1 MYGSQNEISQHS
13 NPVVQEDWKTML
25 YDRVP
30 SSSTS
35 RPVDSKKKSRYFFWM
50 SIMLAVS
57 FSTILFLLFNAAH
70 MKSNEKKYSTVSDS
84 QIIATGEDAFDD
96 ISLIASNEYG
106 TFSAP
111 YPWMSEVLGTQLV
124 EPYKESILTLSG
136 SAADSKLYSFEWII
150 SDFDG
155 EYDRNAA
162 KSQTIIFAEPNIHN
176 ITINAYL
183 ISGDSSTA
191 IYTYQTRLISK

>member
-1 MYGSQNEISQHS
+1 MYGSQNEVSRHS
-13 NPVVQEDWKTML
+13 KPVVQEVWKTML
-25 YDRVP
+25 YDSVP
-30 SSSTS
+30 TSSTS
-35 RPVDSKKKSRYFFWM
+35 QPVVPKRKSRYFFWV

-70 MKSNEKKYSTVSDS
+70 MKSKSEKYSSIANSTIV
-84 QIIATGEDAFDD
+84 ATGKYSSSA
-96 ISLIASNEYG
+96 ISLTASNEYG

-111 YPWMSEVLGTQLV
+111 YPWMTDVLGTQLV

-136 SAADSKLYSFEWII
+136 SAVDSNLYSFEWII

-155 EYDRNAA
+155 EYDRTAA
-162 KSQTIIFAEPNIHN
+162 RSQTIIFTDANIYN

-183 ISGDSSTA
+183 TSGDSSTA
-191 IYTYQTRLISK
+191 VYTYQTRLISK